1 MRFRRIKIV
10 DLDKSKQTDEIK
22 KEVYDLI
29 KQFVYKNQKRYYPH
43 FQGEIDD
50 IVYNLFTEF
59 LEQKTHRNGE
69 VFSELDRF
77 DPSKIGGDVKYNKL
91 ATYVK
96 TFVVKSLIDAER
108 TDKRETRYTEKYN
121 EETGDLSLDFLIN
134 KVAEKDTQ
142 VDEIEFS
149 DKDYRLAKEKFEALP
164 KSAKNKFISSYKES
178 RSALSKNFVDLFDTL
193 VEVEEPKNTIKE
205 PTILDTIKGF
215 APEGVTVNLQNI
227 KLGEAVRFQMP
238 DKTPVNE
245 FLDKETLDTL
255 TTNMQSL
262 EYKPYVIRG
271 NSLYFIKTD

>member
-50 IVYNLFTEF
+50 IVYNLFAEF

-77 DPSKIGGDVKYNKL
+77 DPGKIGGDAKYNKL

-108 TDKRETRYTEKYN
+108 TDKRETKYTEKYD

-164 KSAKNKFISSYKES
+164 KSAKNKFISLYKES

-193 VEVEEPKNTIKE
+193 VDVDSEKDKKE
-205 PTILDTIKGF
+205 HTVFDTIKGF

-255 TTNMQSL
+255 TSKMQEL
-262 EYKPYVIRG
+262 EYKPYVIRS
-271 NSLYFIKTD
+271 NSLYYLKTD